1 MIERWARFA
10 QRFLSRNGRIGMLLP
25 LLFALIAHSVS
36 ADETSVST
44 TPTMIVVVGA
54 SGVEQFESMFAEW
67 ADRWTGAA
75 QQAGLHVVVIGRDS
89 DATES
94 DRQRLRAAID
104 QAAKSPGTEL
114 WLVMIGHGTFD
125 RREARFNLRG
135 PDVSA
140 RELADWLKPVD
151 RPMAIINCASASAP
165 FVTALASPKRVLIAS
180 TKSGSEQNFARFGD
194 YMSQAIVDPTADLDK
209 DDQTSLW
216 EAFLKAAR
224 RTAEYYSTDGRL
236 LTEHAVLDDTGD
248 GQGVRSDQFRGLT
261 PIEQTSDGKPLD
273 GQRAHQWHLLR
284 NVSDQAL
291 SPEVRQK
298 RDSLEDAILKLKAQK
313 KTLQPTE
320 YLSQLERL
328 LVELAE
334 LNESAGR

>member
-1 MIERWARFA
+1 MTELLRHLRTGL
-10 QRFLSRNGRIGMLLP
+10 FLLL
-25 LLFALIAHSVS
+25 AIASIHRSVL
-36 ADETSVST
+36 ADESST
-44 TPTMIVVVGA
+44 GSRPTMIVVIGA
-54 SGVEQFESMFAEW
+54 AGLEQYEPIFAEW
-67 ADRWTGAA
+67 ADRWIAA
-75 QQAGLHVVVIGRDS
+75 AKQADQQVIVIGRGPEGS
-89 DATES
+89 ES

-104 QAAKSPGTEL
+104 EAAKSPGVDL

-151 RPMAIINCASASAP
+151 RPMAIINSASASAP
-165 FVTALASPKRVLIAS
+165 FLTALASKKRIVIAS
-180 TKSGSEQNFARFGD
+180 TKSGSEQNFAHFGD
-194 YMSQAIVDPTADLDK
+194 FMSQAISDPSADLDK

-224 RTAEYYSTDGRL
+224 RTAEFYSTDGRL
-236 LTEHAVLDDTGD
+236 MTEHAVLDDTGD
-248 GQGVRSDQFRGLT
+248 GQGVRSDQFRGLA
-261 PIEQTSDGKPLD
+261 PLEQSADGKPLD

-284 NVSDQAL
+284 NTTDLAL

-298 RDSLEDAILKLKAQK
+298 RDALEDAIQKLKEQK
-313 KTLQPTE
+313 KALAPND
-320 YLSQLERL
+320 YLNQLERL

>member
-1 MIERWARFA
+1 MGFATVERAAMKVRFA
-10 QRFLSRNGRIGMLLP
+10 AVT
-25 LLFALIAHSVS
+25 FALLLVVGFATPAAQ
-36 ADETSVST
+36 ADDTAANTAPT
-44 TPTMIVVVGA
+44 TIVVIGA
-54 SGVEQFESMFAEW
+54 SGAEQYESTFGEW
-67 ADRWTGAA
+67 ADRWIAA
-75 QQAGLHVVVIGRDS
+75 ATKAGHQVIVIGRGDTT
-89 DATES
+89 DDQS
-94 DRQRLRAAID
+94 DRRRLRDAID
-104 QAAKSPGTEL
+104 DAGKAPGVEL

-151 RPMAIINCASASAP
+151 RPMAIINTASASAP
-165 FVTALASPKRVLIAS
+165 FMTALASTKRVVIAS

-194 YMSQAIVDPTADLDK
+194 YMSQAIADPTADLDK

-224 RTAEYYSTDGRL
+224 RTAEFYSTDGRL

-248 GQGVRSDQFRGLT
+248 GQGARSDQFRGLT
-261 PIEQTSDGKPLD
+261 PIEPPTSGKPLD

-284 NVSDQAL
+284 NTTDLAL
-291 SPEVRQK
+291 SPEVRKK
-298 RDSLEDAILKLKAQK
+298 RDSLEDSILKLREK
-313 KTLQPTE
+313 KNTLPREE
-320 YLSQLERL
+320 YLQQLEQL

-334 LNESAGR
+334 LNESASQ

>member
-1 MIERWARFA
+1 MRGLRTAIRT
-10 QRFLSRNGRIGMLLP
+10 GLL
-25 LLFALIAHSVS
+25 LLLAIASIHQTVL
-36 ADETSVST
+36 ADEAST
-44 TPTMIVVVGA
+44 NARPTMIVVIGA
-54 SGVEQFESMFAEW
+54 AGLEQYEPIFAEW
-67 ADRWTGAA
+67 ADRWITAA
-75 QQAGLHVVVIGRDS
+75 KQADQQVLVIGRDPEGS
-89 DATES
+89 ES

-104 QAAKSPGTEL
+104 EAAKSPGVDL

-151 RPMAIINCASASAP
+151 RPMAIINSASASAP
-165 FVTALASPKRVLIAS
+165 FLTALASKNRIVIAS
-180 TKSGSEQNFARFGD
+180 TKSGSEQNFAHFGD
-194 YMSQAIVDPTADLDK
+194 YMSQAISDPSADLDK

-224 RTAEYYSTDGRL
+224 RTAEFYSTDGRL
-236 LTEHAVLDDTGD
+236 MTEHAVLDDTGD
-248 GQGVRSDQFRGLT
+248 GQGVRSDQFRGLA
-261 PIEQTSDGKPLD
+261 PLEQSADGKPLD

-284 NVSDQAL
+284 NTTDLAL

-298 RDSLEDAILKLKAQK
+298 RDALEEAIQKLKEQK
-313 KTLQPTE
+313 RSLAPND

>member
-1 MIERWARFA
+1 MKACRTA
-10 QRFLSRNGRIGMLLP
+10 G
-25 LLFALIAHSVS
+25 FALLLLLIGGLTSLDACG
-36 ADETSVST
+36 DETAGNV
-44 TPTMIVVVGA
+44 TPTTIVVIGA
-54 SGVEQFESMFAEW
+54 SGADQYESTFAEW
-67 ADRWTGAA
+67 ADRWIAA
-75 QQAGLHVVVIGRDS
+75 ATKAGHHIFVIGRGEGSADQ
-89 DATES
+89 S
-94 DRQRLRAAID
+94 DRQRLRDAIND
-104 QAAKSPGTEL
+104 AGKTTGVEL

-151 RPMAIINCASASAP
+151 RPMAIINSASASAP
-165 FVTALASPKRVLIAS
+165 FMTALASPKRVVIAS

-194 YMSQAIVDPTADLDK
+194 YMSQAIADPTADLDK
-209 DDQTSLW
+209 DNQTSLW

-224 RTAEYYSTDGRL
+224 RTAEFYSTDGRL

-261 PIEQTSDGKPLD
+261 PIEPPASGKTLD

-284 NVSDQAL
+284 NTTDLAL
-291 SPEVRQK
+291 APEIRKQ
-298 RDSLEDAILKLKAQK
+298 RDGLEDSILKLRDRKSA
-313 KTLQPTE
+313 LPREE
-320 YLSQLERL
+320 YLQQLEKL

-334 LNESAGR
+334 LNESASR

>member
-1 MIERWARFA
+1 MKACRTACFVLLLLLIGGLTSVDAR
-10 QRFLSRNGRIGMLLP
+10 
-25 LLFALIAHSVS
+25 
-36 ADETSVST
+36 ADETARNV
-44 TPTMIVVVGA
+44 TPTTIVVIGA
-54 SGVEQFESMFAEW
+54 SGAEQYESTFAEW
-67 ADRWTGAA
+67 ADRWIAA
-75 QQAGLHVVVIGRDS
+75 ATKAGHHIVVIGREEGSADQ
-89 DATES
+89 S
-94 DRQRLRAAID
+94 DRQRLRDAISD
-104 QAAKSPGTEL
+104 AGKTTGVEL

-140 RELADWLKPVD
+140 RELADWLKPID
-151 RPMAIINCASASAP
+151 RPMTIINSASASAP
-165 FVTALASPKRVLIAS
+165 FMTALASPKRVIIAS

-194 YMSQAIVDPTADLDK
+194 YMSQAIADPTADLDK

-224 RTAEYYSTDGRL
+224 RTAEFYSTDGRL

-261 PIEQTSDGKPLD
+261 PIEPPASGKTLD

-284 NVSDQAL
+284 NTTDLAL
-291 SPEVRQK
+291 APEIRKK
-298 RDSLEDAILKLKAQK
+298 RDSLEDSILKLRDTKN
-313 KTLQPTE
+313 TLPREQ
-320 YLSQLERL
+320 YLQQLEKL

-334 LNESAGR
+334 LNESASR